1 MELKELEDKYKE
13 LGEEIEKLK
22 GTPSIQVDDEDL
34 LGSYTW
40 LQAHKQIELLN
51 SLNYKGFN
59 NWRLPTKEELN
70 DLFLRKDAISG
81 FSSSYYWSSTEY
93 YGGNGAWNQDF
104 GDGYQSNFNKSGHS
118 RVRCVRED
126 K

>member
-1 MELKELEDKYKE
+1 MELKELEAKYKE

-22 GTPSIQVDDEDL
+22 ETPSIPIQVDDEDL
-34 LGSYTW
+34 IGDYTW

-70 DLFLRKDAISG
+70 NLFLRKDAIGG
-81 FSSSYYWSSTEY
+81 FSSNYYWSSTEY
-93 YGGNGAWNQDF
+93 NDIYAWFQYFGNGNQD
-104 GDGYQSNFNKSGHS
+104 GYDKYDSNQ
-118 RVRCVRED
+118 VRCVRD
-126 K
+126 I